1 MVYPARIRTEAVYIY
16 QAGRPAGKTVKER
29 KEITMKK
36 IISLA
41 LAAALAL
48 SLAACSSSNSD
59 STQEPEDSKKIVVGA
74 SPSPHAEI
82 LERAKPLL
90 REKGYE
96 LEIVEFTDYVI
107 PNTSLEA
114 GELDANFFQH
124 TPYLDSFNEERGTHI
139 VSVVKIHFEPLGIY
153 PGKSDDLANI
163 PDGATIAVPN
173 DTSNEARSLLLLESL
188 GIITLKE
195 DAGLKATALDIVENP
210 HNITI
215 LEVEAPQT
223 VNVLADVDFAV
234 VNGNYAVSA
243 GILDTALASESSEG
257 IVPETYGNIIA
268 VREGDENSEKTL
280 ALVEV
285 LTSDEIRNFINEKYA
300 GLFVPVF

>member
-1 MVYPARIRTEAVYIY
+1 
-16 QAGRPAGKTVKER
+16 
-29 KEITMKK
+29 MKK

-48 SLAACSSSNSD
+48 SLAACSSSS
-59 STQEPEDSKKIVVGA
+59 SESPEGQAELTKITVGA

-82 LERAKPLL
+82 LERAKPFL

-124 TPYLDSFNEERGTHI
+124 TPYLVSFNEERGTHI
-139 VSVVKIHFEPLGIY
+139 VSVAKIHFEPLGIY

-243 GILDTALASESSEG
+243 GILDKALASESSEG
-257 IVPETYGNIIA
+257 VVPDTYGNIIA
-268 VREGDENSEKTL
+268 VREGDENTEKTL

-285 LTSDEIRNFINEKYA
+285 LTSDEIRDFINEKYS

>member
-1 MVYPARIRTEAVYIY
+1 
-16 QAGRPAGKTVKER
+16 
-29 KEITMKK
+29 MKK
-36 IISLA
+36 IVSLA
-41 LAAALAL
+41 LAAALAF
-48 SLAACSSSNSD
+48 SLAACSSSSSD
-59 STQEPEDSKKIVVGA
+59 SPEEQAELTKITVGA

-82 LERAKPLL
+82 LERAKPIL

-114 GELDANFFQH
+114 GELDANYFQH

-139 VSVVKIHFEPLGIY
+139 VSVAKIHFEPLGIY

-173 DTSNEARSLLLLESL
+173 DTTNEARSLLLFESL

-195 DAGLKATALDIVENP
+195 DAGLKATALDIIENP
-210 HNITI
+210 HNVTI

-243 GILDTALASESSEG
+243 GILDKALASESNEG
-257 IVPETYGNIIA
+257 VVPDTYGNIIA
-268 VREGDENSEKTL
+268 VREGDENTEKTL
-280 ALVEV
+280 ALVEA
-285 LTSDEIRNFINEKYA
+285 LTSDEIREFINEKYS